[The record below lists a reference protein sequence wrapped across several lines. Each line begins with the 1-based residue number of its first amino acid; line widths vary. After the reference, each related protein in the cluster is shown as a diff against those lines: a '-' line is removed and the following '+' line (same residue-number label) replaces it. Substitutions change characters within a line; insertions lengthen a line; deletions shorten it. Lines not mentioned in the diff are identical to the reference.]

1 MTSLINSISLQ
12 WDLWIEQ
19 YRAFF
24 PSGKEDRQACLAL
37 FPKDQ
42 VPQLPDNA
50 LMAACQ
56 DTHSGEIIACLF
68 LMDALTIKE
77 QDGGQEQYQ
86 LDLFDQKRLGQLAV
100 ISRLAFHPEHQQS
113 AAGIVLLSLC
123 FTEVL
128 KAGGEAMLLSADP
141 AHYSMFKRIGFRPIA
156 PLRKMEDDHYQIPM
170 ICLPDQDY
178 LSIIHSPV
186 LPLMRGIDFEAY
198 RSICRW
204 YYQLVREN
212 RELQIGSALYS
223 DEEGGFERHHTITD
237 GLSVAG
243 RDALLHNAIIIRCR
257 EGEVLIHENDGG
269 KAFGYVR
276 QGLVRVVIG
285 NKTIVLLGEGDIF
298 GEIAFILHTKRSAQ
312 VVAASDDTEVVLFR
326 EAAINDLEQEAD
338 RTAIWRNLARVLAQ
352 RVTLTNKLLG
362 EAEAR

>member
-1 MTSLINSISLQ
+1 MTSLIEKISLQ
-12 WDLWIEQ
+12 WDLWIGQ

-24 PSGKEDRQACLAL
+24 PSGEEDWRACVSLLSEDQQLRKPPGAL
-37 FPKDQ
+37 
-42 VPQLPDNA
+42 V
-50 LMAACQ
+50 AACQ
-56 DTHSGEIIACLF
+56 DTYSGEIIACLF
-68 LMDALTIKE
+68 LLDAPAIQDPADERE
-77 QDGGQEQYQ
+77 QLQ
-86 LDLFDQKRLGQLAV
+86 LDLFDEKRLEQLAV
-100 ISRLAFHPEHQQS
+100 IGRLAIHPDHQQS

-128 KAGGEAMLLSADP
+128 KAGGKALLISADP
-141 AHYSMFKRIGFRPIA
+141 AFYSMYKRVGFRPIA
-156 PLRKMEDDHYQIPM
+156 PLRKAEDDHYRIPM

-223 DEEGGFERHHTITD
+223 DEDGSFERHHTITD
-237 GLSVAG
+237 GLSDKG
-243 RDALLHNAIIIRCR
+243 REALLRNAVIIRCR

-276 QGLVRVVIG
+276 HGLVRVVIR

-326 EAAINDLEQEAD
+326 EAAINDLEKEAD
-338 RTAIWRNLARVLAQ
+338 RTAVWRNLARVLAQ
-352 RVTLTNKLLG
+352 RVTLTNKLLSP
-362 EAEAR
+362 